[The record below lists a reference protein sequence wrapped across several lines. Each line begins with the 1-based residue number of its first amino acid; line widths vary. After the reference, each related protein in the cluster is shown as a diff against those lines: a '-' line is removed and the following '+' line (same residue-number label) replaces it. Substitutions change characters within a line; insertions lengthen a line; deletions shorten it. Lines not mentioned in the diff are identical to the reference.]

1 MVFTEYMVILYIIT
15 LYMIDGHQT
24 FLDELSKN
32 QGKSHKLISILKNI
46 YRMLPL
52 VVLKADL
59 IKNTGKDLNDGLV
72 KVFPNS
78 KFSIVLQ

>member
-1 MVFTEYMVILYIIT
+1 
-15 LYMIDGHQT
+15 MIDGHQT

-32 QGKSHKLISILKNI
+32 QVKSQKLISILKNI

-59 IKNTGKDLNDGLV
+59 IKNTGKDLNDGLL

-78 KFSIVLQ
+78 TISIVS